1 MASKIAGALAL
12 AALVAASAGCG
23 GHSIQEV
30 ESPDSACVYGN
41 IVVDEDY
48 VPNNVIMHEVGVV
61 YAPPFASPP
70 TATTFDNGDFFFDN
84 VKPGRYYLARFMV
97 GRDMYAFSATSE
109 AELAPM
115 IFEVKS
121 GAAFYMGSF
130 HATSGK
136 GSIFSPGFDFA
147 RSAHPDEA
155 TILRNLMPHL
165 AGTGWAE
172 RVAKSK

>member
-1 MASKIAGALAL
+1 MASKTTGALAL
-12 AALVAASAGCG
+12 SILVAASLGCG
-23 GHSIQEV
+23 GHSIREA
-30 ESPDSACVYGN
+30 ESPESACVYGN
-41 IVVDEDY
+41 IVVDDGY

-115 IFEVKS
+115 IFEVES
-121 GAAFYMGSF
+121 AAAFYMGSF
-130 HATSGK
+130 HATTGK
-136 GSIFSPGFDFA
+136 GSIFSPNFDFA

-155 TILRNLMPHL
+155 TVLRTLMPHL
-165 AGTGWAE
+165 AGTAWAQ
-172 RVAKSK
+172 RVASK